1 MKEYFF
7 TGSQVYGHKYKT
19 EGSDLD
25 IAVLVTANEF
35 TMLRKLCS
43 CGGQRVGPLM
53 FSKINFVCFN
63 SDYDEEKSR
72 FYTWYRITE
81 YLKENPPETKD
92 QAIQMFREQDVERQ
106 YFQYCV
112 TTKLDR
118 IEHKGAE

>member
-92 QAIQMFREQDVERQ
+92 QAIQMFREQDVEKP
-106 YFQYCV
+106 YFQFCEPF
-112 TTKLDR
+112 KLDR
-118 IEHKGAE
+118 IEHKGE

>member
-1 MKEYFF
+1 MARDSEGGVMKEYFF

-81 YLKENPPETKD
+81 YLKEKLFRCLESRMLKD
-92 QAIQMFREQDVERQ
+92 NTSNIA
-106 YFQYCV
+106 
-112 TTKLDR
+112 
-118 IEHKGAE
+118 